1 MALGW
6 SLPFLARGRHPFWAP
21 IAVCAALVALAFTAG
36 LSTNNLTMPFVA
48 AVMASVSFGLIS
60 DRRQSVAGWS
70 AVVAAA
76 AVVDYQ
82 TTAAFSDFFWTTLIL
97 TLAWFFGVALGTR
110 TEQARELRVRVEAA
124 ERDRALAAERA
135 TAEER
140 SRIARELHDVVAH
153 SVSVMVVQ
161 ASGVRRLLKEDQERE
176 REALVSVEQI
186 GRQAL
191 TEMRRMLGVMR
202 TGEDQPAA
210 LAPQPG
216 LQHLDRLIAQVEEA
230 GLPVTL
236 HIEGERPELS
246 PGVDLSAYRI
256 VQEGLTNALKH
267 AKGAHA
273 DVVIRYIDGLVQ
285 LEITDDGVGSPE
297 RHARW
302 PRARRH
308 ARARRGLR
316 RHARGRPARRRRLRA
331 ARRAAGGVAHVIR
344 ILLVDDQALV
354 RAGFRMILDA
364 ETEMEVV
371 GEASDGREAIDQ
383 VRSLR
388 PDVVLMDI
396 RMPELD
402 GLEAARRILA
412 DERRRRA
419 EDPDADHLRP
429 RRVRLRGAARRARA
443 ASCSRTRRPSSSS
456 PRST

>member
-1 MALGW
+1 LVQAVLDRIRARALEALVLTFALASLVEAGLAHGIERRAVVAVLALGW

-21 IAVCAALVALAFTAG
+21 IAVCAALVALAFAAG

-48 AVMASVSFGLIS
+48 AVMASVAFGLIP
-60 DRRQSVAGWS
+60 DRRLSVAGWS

-110 TEQARELRVRVEAA
+110 TEQARELGLRVEAA
-124 ERDRALAAERA
+124 ERDRTLAAERA
-135 TAEER
+135 TTEER

-202 TGEDQPAA
+202 TGEEQPAA

-236 HIEGERPELS
+236 HIEGERPDLS

-285 LEITDDGVGSPE
+285 LEISDDGVGTPNGTPGGHGLVGMRE
-297 RHARW
+297 RVAVYGGTLEAG
-302 PRARRH
+302 PRD
-308 ARARRGLR
+308 G
-316 RHARGRPARRRRLRA
+316 GGFVLRA
-331 ARRAAGGVAHVIR
+331 ELPMEAR
-344 ILLVDDQALV
+344 
-354 RAGFRMILDA
+354 
-364 ETEMEVV
+364 T
-371 GEASDGREAIDQ
+371 
-383 VRSLR
+383 
-388 PDVVLMDI
+388 
-396 RMPELD
+396 
-402 GLEAARRILA
+402 
-412 DERRRRA
+412 
-419 EDPDADHLRP
+419 
-429 RRVRLRGAARRARA
+429 
-443 ASCSRTRRPSSSS
+443 
-456 PRST
+456 

>member
-1 MALGW
+1 MISAYAVGMTRPVPVRVTVVPVQAVLDRIRARALEALVLTFALASLVEAGLAHGVERRAVVALLALGW

-60 DRRQSVAGWS
+60 DRRQAVAGWS

-82 TTAAFSDFFWTTLIL
+82 TTRAFSDFFWTTLIL

-110 TEQARELRVRVEAA
+110 TEQARELRLRVEAA
-124 ERDRALAAERA
+124 ERDRALATERA
-135 TAEER
+135 TAGER

-161 ASGVRRLLKEDQERE
+161 ASGVRRLLREEQHRE
-176 REALVSVEQI
+176 REALLSVEQI

-202 TGEDQPAA
+202 SGEDSPAA

-236 HIEGERPELS
+236 RVEGDRPELS

-256 VQEGLTNALKH
+256 VQEGLTNVLRHGGPA
-267 AKGAHA
+267 ARVTIGYPGAA
-273 DVVIRYIDGLVQ
+273 EGVNLPPSILPSSRFIRGDPMKLAPNV
-285 LEITDDGVGSPE
+285 L
-297 RHARW
+297 
-302 PRARRH
+302 
-308 ARARRGLR
+308 
-316 RHARGRPARRRRLRA
+316 RGRA
-331 ARRAAGGVAHVIR
+331 
-344 ILLVDDQALV
+344 
-354 RAGFRMILDA
+354 
-364 ETEMEVV
+364 
-371 GEASDGREAIDQ
+371 
-383 VRSLR
+383 
-388 PDVVLMDI
+388 
-396 RMPELD
+396 
-402 GLEAARRILA
+402 
-412 DERRRRA
+412 
-419 EDPDADHLRP
+419 
-429 RRVRLRGAARRARA
+429 
-443 ASCSRTRRPSSSS
+443 
-456 PRST
+456 

>member
-1 MALGW
+1 MVPVQAVFDRIRARALEALVLTFALASLVEAGLAHGVERRAVVAVLALGW

-60 DRRQSVAGWS
+60 DRRQAVAGWS

-82 TTAAFSDFFWTTLIL
+82 TTRAFSDFFWTTLIL

-110 TEQARELRVRVEAA
+110 TEQARELRLRVEAA
-124 ERDRALAAERA
+124 ERDRALATERA

-161 ASGVRRLLKEDQERE
+161 ASGVRRLLKPDQERE

-236 HIEGERPELS
+236 HIEGERPDLS

-256 VQEGLTNALKH
+256 VQEGLTNALRH

-285 LEITDDGVGSPE
+285 LEITDDGVGSPNGTPGGHGLVGMRE
-297 RHARW
+297 RVAVYGGTLEAG
-302 PRARRH
+302 PRE
-308 ARARRGLR
+308 G
-316 RHARGRPARRRRLRA
+316 GGFVLRA
-331 ARRAAGGVAHVIR
+331 V
-344 ILLVDDQALV
+344 LP
-354 RAGFRMILDA
+354 
-364 ETEMEVV
+364 ME
-371 GEASDGREAIDQ
+371 
-383 VRSLR
+383 
-388 PDVVLMDI
+388 
-396 RMPELD
+396 
-402 GLEAARRILA
+402 
-412 DERRRRA
+412 
-419 EDPDADHLRP
+419 
-429 RRVRLRGAARRARA
+429 
-443 ASCSRTRRPSSSS
+443 SRT
-456 PRST
+456 

>member
-1 MALGW
+1 MISAYAVGMTRPVPVRVTVVPVQAVFDRIRARALEALVLTFALASLVEAGLAHGVERRAVVAVLALGW

-60 DRRQSVAGWS
+60 DRRQAVAGWS

-82 TTAAFSDFFWTTLIL
+82 TTRAFSDFFSTTLIL

-110 TEQARELRVRVEAA
+110 TEQARELRLRVEAA
-124 ERDRALAAERA
+124 ERDRALATERA

-161 ASGVRRLLKEDQERE
+161 ASGVRRLLKPDQERE

-236 HIEGERPELS
+236 HIEGERPDLS

-285 LEITDDGVGSPE
+285 LEITDDGVGSPNGTPGGHGLVGMRE
-297 RHARW
+297 RVAVYGGTLEAG
-302 PRARRH
+302 PRE
-308 ARARRGLR
+308 G
-316 RHARGRPARRRRLRA
+316 GGFVLRA
-331 ARRAAGGVAHVIR
+331 V
-344 ILLVDDQALV
+344 LP
-354 RAGFRMILDA
+354 
-364 ETEMEVV
+364 ME
-371 GEASDGREAIDQ
+371 
-383 VRSLR
+383 
-388 PDVVLMDI
+388 
-396 RMPELD
+396 
-402 GLEAARRILA
+402 
-412 DERRRRA
+412 
-419 EDPDADHLRP
+419 
-429 RRVRLRGAARRARA
+429 
-443 ASCSRTRRPSSSS
+443 SRT
-456 PRST
+456 

>member
-1 MALGW
+1 MISAYAAGMTRPAPARVTVVPVQAVLDRIRARALEALVLTFALASLVEAGLAHGIERRAVVAVLALAW

-21 IAVCAALVALAFTAG
+21 VAVCAALVGLAFAAG

-110 TEQARELRVRVEAA
+110 TEQARELRLRVEAA
-124 ERDRALAAERA
+124 ERDRTLAAERA

-236 HIEGERPELS
+236 HIEGERPDLS

-285 LEITDDGVGSPE
+285 LEITDDGIGSPNGTPGGHGLVGMRE
-297 RHARW
+297 RVAVYGGTLEAG
-302 PRARRH
+302 PRE
-308 ARARRGLR
+308 G
-316 RHARGRPARRRRLRA
+316 GGFVLRA
-331 ARRAAGGVAHVIR
+331 E
-344 ILLVDDQALV
+344 LP
-354 RAGFRMILDA
+354 
-364 ETEMEVV
+364 ME
-371 GEASDGREAIDQ
+371 S
-383 VRSLR
+383 
-388 PDVVLMDI
+388 
-396 RMPELD
+396 
-402 GLEAARRILA
+402 
-412 DERRRRA
+412 
-419 EDPDADHLRP
+419 
-429 RRVRLRGAARRARA
+429 RG
-443 ASCSRTRRPSSSS
+443 
-456 PRST
+456 

>member
-1 MALGW
+1 MQAVLDRIRARALEALVLTFALASLVEASLAHGIERRAVVALLALAW
-6 SLPFLARGRHPFWAP
+6 SLPFLARGRHAFWAP
-21 IAVCAALVALAFTAG
+21 ITVCAALIALAFVAG

-60 DRRQSVAGWS
+60 DRRQAVAGWS
-70 AVVAAA
+70 AVIAAA

-110 TEQARELRVRVEAA
+110 TEQARELSLRVEAA
-124 ERDRALAAERA
+124 ERDRTLAAERA
-135 TAEER
+135 TTEER

-202 TGEDQPAA
+202 TGEEQPAA

-236 HIEGERPELS
+236 HIEGERPDLS

-285 LEITDDGVGSPE
+285 LEITDDGIGTPNGTPGGHGLVGMRE
-297 RHARW
+297 RVAVYGGTLEAG
-302 PRARRH
+302 PRD
-308 ARARRGLR
+308 G
-316 RHARGRPARRRRLRA
+316 GGFVLRA
-331 ARRAAGGVAHVIR
+331 ELPMEAR
-344 ILLVDDQALV
+344 
-354 RAGFRMILDA
+354 
-364 ETEMEVV
+364 T
-371 GEASDGREAIDQ
+371 
-383 VRSLR
+383 
-388 PDVVLMDI
+388 
-396 RMPELD
+396 
-402 GLEAARRILA
+402 
-412 DERRRRA
+412 
-419 EDPDADHLRP
+419 
-429 RRVRLRGAARRARA
+429 
-443 ASCSRTRRPSSSS
+443 
-456 PRST
+456 